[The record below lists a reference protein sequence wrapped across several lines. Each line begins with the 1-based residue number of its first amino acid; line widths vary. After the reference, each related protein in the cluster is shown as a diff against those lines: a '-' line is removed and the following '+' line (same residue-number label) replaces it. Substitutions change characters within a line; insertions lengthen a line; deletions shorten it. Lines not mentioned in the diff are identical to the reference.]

1 MLSINLIDMLDNN
14 KSNILII
21 DDEPLIKNLIR
32 DVLREKYIC
41 TTASSAE
48 KALEILQTQSFN
60 LVLTDINLGGMNGI
74 DLLPQ
79 VKDSSPDTVIMMIS
93 GERTIE
99 SAIKAMRLGAFD
111 YIEKP
116 LDLDHLEVAVERALE
131 HNSLLIAKR
140 RHENELEQLV
150 KQRTEE
156 LIYVSYHDSLTK
168 LPNSVLFEDRLSQS
182 IVRANRNG
190 DSLAMLDLS
199 IDRFDQV
206 NDTLGYKLGQELLK
220 EAAARLRTSVG
231 DDCTIAR
238 FESSEFAILLSQIN
252 GSEDVIDTVNKIH
265 ESAEYPFIID
275 KKEIFISYSIGISL
289 FPDDASDEQKL
300 LKNAS
305 AALGR
310 SKEQGGNN
318 YQFYISGM
326 NETAIKRLTLENNLR
341 RAIEREEF
349 EIHYQP
355 KLNVISNEIVGMEAL
370 IRWRNEEL
378 GLISPGDFIPLAEET
393 GLIIPIGEWVLR
405 TACAQLKS
413 WINKGYKPG
422 GLSVN
427 ISGRQFQQP
436 DLLEIVS
443 KIIEE
448 MNIEPGLLE
457 LELTESYLMKKPV
470 DSIKILNSLKDLG
483 IKLSIDDFGTGYSS
497 LSYLKRLPIDILKI
511 DKSFVQDLTTN
522 SDDTELVLAI
532 TTLAH
537 NLHLKVI
544 AEGVETEEQLNFL
557 KSIKCDEWQG
567 YYFSKPVAPEIFEQ
581 LFFLKSQ
588 ANNSSNLSAEI

>member
-1 MLSINLIDMLDNN
+1 MMDNY

-32 DVLREKYIC
+32 DILCEKYIC
-41 TTASSAE
+41 TTANSAE

-156 LIYVSYHDSLTK
+156 LIYVSYHDSLTD

-182 IVRANRNG
+182 IVRAKRNG

-206 NDTLGYKLGQELLK
+206 NDTLGYKLGQQLLK
-220 EAAARLRTSVG
+220 EASARLRTSVG

-252 GSEDVIDTVNKIH
+252 GSEDVIDTVNKIQ
-265 ESAEYPFIID
+265 ESAEYPFLID
-275 KKEIFISYSIGISL
+275 NKEIFISFSIGISL

-310 SKEQGGNN
+310 AKEQGGNN

-355 KLNVISNEIVGMEAL
+355 KLNVVSNKIVGMEAL
-370 IRWRNEEL
+370 IRWRSEEL

-413 WINKGYKPG
+413 WINKAYKPG

-436 DLLEIVS
+436 DLLEVIS
-443 KIIEE
+443 RIIKDLE
-448 MNIEPGLLE
+448 IEPGFLE

-581 LFFLKSQ
+581 LFFLKLQ
-588 ANNSSNLSAEI
+588 TNNSSNFSAET